1 MMKFMITKVLG
12 KQSLLYSS
20 FTVSVKFSVTTIR
33 KDHLQIFIK
42 KKKKTLH
49 LCCII
54 LTSSAFPELLSETL
68 LWPNNSQN
76 TADQCV
82 TEVIL

>member
-1 MMKFMITKVLG
+1 MITKVLG
-12 KQSLLYSS
+12 KQNPLYSS
-20 FTVSVKFSVTTIR
+20 FTVSVKFSATTNR

-42 KKKKTLH
+42 KKKKTPVLQ
-49 LCCII
+49 I
-54 LTSSAFPELLSETL
+54 LTSSAFPELLFETL

-76 TADQCV
+76 TAEQCV

>member
-1 MMKFMITKVLG
+1 MITKVLG
-12 KQSLLYSS
+12 KQNPLYSS
-20 FTVSVKFSVTTIR
+20 FTVSVKFSATTIR

-42 KKKKTLH
+42 KKKKKKKLTPVLQ
-49 LCCII
+49 I
-54 LTSSAFPELLSETL
+54 LTSSAFPELLFETL

-76 TADQCV
+76 TAEQCV